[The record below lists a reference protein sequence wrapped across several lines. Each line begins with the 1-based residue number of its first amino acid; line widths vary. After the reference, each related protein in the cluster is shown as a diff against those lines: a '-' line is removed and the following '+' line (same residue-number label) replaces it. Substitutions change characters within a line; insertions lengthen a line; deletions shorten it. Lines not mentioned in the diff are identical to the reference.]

1 MHPSGSVLGGESEG
15 FASLVGSTDSVA
27 TQQLAS
33 MVLIDSILVL
43 YSRGFGLNPD
53 IGPTLC

>member
-1 MHPSGSVLGGESEG
+1 MLRYANGGESEG

-53 IGPTLC
+53 IGSTL